1 MFCLINEVY
10 IPGFSAVHY
19 KCEKNASK
27 FMPQKNV
34 NDTVVTTIDV
44 RKCKG
49 TISPGVDKQSWTAE
63 LAESKSDS
71 PYTYSGTAS
80 LSLHPCKH
88 NKPRLS
94 SLSVDNTMPHIAFQA
109 NYDVFVMCG
118 EGVFTE
124 PPPSLVLDQPLYLR
138 HCHSTISWQLPQHC
152 LLEAAVLSALCLNK
166 CLCCVNM
173 H

>member
-1 MFCLINEVY
+1 MRCISQVFQQL
-10 IPGFSAVHY
+10 HY

-49 TISPGVDKQSWTAE
+49 TISPRVDKQSWTAE

-124 PPPSLVLDQPLYLR
+124 PPPPWFW
-138 HCHSTISWQLPQHC
+138 ISPCIWGT
-152 LLEAAVLSALCLNK
+152 ATALSHGSYHNTVSWKLQF
-166 CLCCVNM
+166 
-173 H
+173 